1 MSAPVHI
8 TQEFL
13 VLSRKSADHRANLH
27 IVPKFGLVIPTF
39 SSLSLWFMKPL
50 LDRRHPSSNGSLSQR
65 MSYISSHIHSKYSWI
80 LISSS
85 VMGISCFGEPTVL
98 YMNLVVDTDILL
110 FIVIPSS
117 LYGSSK
123 ALARLSSSFSLW
135 PFMEATHIIGRS
147 YRQSTHSNFVVVNSS
162 SFLP

>member
-1 MSAPVHI
+1 MEHSSIWKAGVGSCPHHARVSRPQGNDRRANPAPVHI
-8 TQEFL
+8 AQE
-13 VLSRKSADHRANLH
+13 VLSRKSA
-27 IVPKFGLVIPTF
+27 
-39 SSLSLWFMKPL
+39 
-50 LDRRHPSSNGSLSQR
+50 

-85 VMGISCFGEPTVL
+85 VMGISCIGEPTVL
-98 YMNLVVDTDILL
+98 YTNLVVDTDILL

-147 YRQSTHSNFVVVNSS
+147 YS
-162 SFLP
+162 

>member
-1 MSAPVHI
+1 MEHSSIWKAGVSSCPHHARVSRPQGNDRRANPAPVHI
-8 TQEFL
+8 AQE
-13 VLSRKSADHRANLH
+13 VLSRKSA
-27 IVPKFGLVIPTF
+27 
-39 SSLSLWFMKPL
+39 
-50 LDRRHPSSNGSLSQR
+50 

-85 VMGISCFGEPTVL
+85 VMGISCIGEPTVL
-98 YMNLVVDTDILL
+98 YTNLVVDTDILL

-147 YRQSTHSNFVVVNSS
+147 YSQSTHSNFVVVNSS